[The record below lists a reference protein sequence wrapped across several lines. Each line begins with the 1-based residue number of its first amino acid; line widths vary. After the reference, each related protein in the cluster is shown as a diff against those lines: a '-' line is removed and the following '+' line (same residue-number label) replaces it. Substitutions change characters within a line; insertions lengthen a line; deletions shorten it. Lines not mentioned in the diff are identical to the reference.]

1 MASSSEIA
9 RVSITGTLDPAVNAG
24 LPGLFAGVTSVSGDV
39 VMTSNY
45 QDHSIVF
52 PRCTRIGGALNL
64 NARQA
69 ATVSFPMLRVVGGR
83 LNIQAMCSVSGRDL
97 SAGFASLE
105 TVGAGLIYSGWCGSR
120 WVVHVGDDFELAA
133 LRSVAVRTYLGP
145 SVDLTGSSALC
156 HGVPPCTRTRRG
168 RGGSG
173 VCSLHACWML
183 IGACNPM
190 LCPHPHRGARAS
202 FTSASGS
209 SGPSRCRC
217 WSQLAAPS
225 RSSGKGTCSTS
236 RPRA

>member
-83 LNIQAMCSVSGRDL
+83 LNIQAMCSVSGREL

-105 TVGAGLIYSGWCGSR
+105 TVGNGLVYGGLAWVPEGGPRRRRFRARRPPIRRGVWGVYSSFSIVLGGISR
-120 WVVHVGDDFELAA
+120 
-133 LRSVAVRTYLGP
+133 S
-145 SVDLTGSSALC
+145 
-156 HGVPPCTRTRRG
+156 HGVLGSMPCRAAMHAPWPWWGQGCVVSTRVG
-168 RGGSG
+168 
-173 VCSLHACWML
+173 C
-183 IGACNPM
+183 
-190 LCPHPHRGARAS
+190 
-202 FTSASGS
+202 
-209 SGPSRCRC
+209 
-217 WSQLAAPS
+217 
-225 RSSGKGTCSTS
+225 
-236 RPRA
+236 